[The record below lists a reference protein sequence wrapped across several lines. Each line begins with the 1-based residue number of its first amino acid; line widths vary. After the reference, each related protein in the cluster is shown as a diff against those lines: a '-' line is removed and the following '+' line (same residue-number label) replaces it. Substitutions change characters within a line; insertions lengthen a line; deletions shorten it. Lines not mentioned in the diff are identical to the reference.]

1 MATAEHREPCD
12 SRGSRTV
19 LGAPGGEIPPGDST
33 HVRPSAQSAVILTG
47 LPVSNSAGELPCVP
61 ALWDAC
67 QPTMDH
73 KIAPAAS
80 RLATN
85 EKIVSGMSKLSVM
98 VNSSI

>member
-1 MATAEHREPCD
+1 M
-12 SRGSRTV
+12 GYM
-19 LGAPGGEIPPGDST
+19 
-33 HVRPSAQSAVILTG
+33 RPSAQSAVILTE
-47 LPVSNSAGELPCVP
+47 LPGSNSAGELPCVP

-67 QPTMDH
+67 QSTMDH

-85 EKIVSGMSKLSVM
+85 EKIVSGMSTLSVM

>member
-1 MATAEHREPCD
+1 M
-12 SRGSRTV
+12 
-19 LGAPGGEIPPGDST
+19 
-33 HVRPSAQSAVILTG
+33 RPSTQSAVKLTG
-47 LPVSNSAGELPCVP
+47 LPISNSAGELPCIP

-67 QPTMDH
+67 QSTMDH

-85 EKIVSGMSKLSVM
+85 EKIVSGVSKLSVM